1 MKDVDEVKILGVDV
15 ARTDVQWEFKKKE
28 FEDMIL
34 ESFDLKLYQ
43 KIYLKILMKTNG
55 LITRVYKRRSR

>member
-1 MKDVDEVKILGVDV
+1 MKDADEVKILGVDV
-15 ARTDVQWEFKKKE
+15 ANTNVQWEFKRKE

-43 KIYLKILMKTNG
+43 KIYLKMLIKTNG
-55 LITRVYKRRSR
+55 LITRVYKRKLH

>member
-1 MKDVDEVKILGVDV
+1 MKDAGEVKILGVDV
-15 ARTDVQWEFKKKE
+15 ANTNVQWEFKRKE

-43 KIYLKILMKTNG
+43 KIYLKMLIKTNG
-55 LITRVYKRRSR
+55 LITRVYKRKLH